1 LRPNPYLASL
11 LSLFVPGLG
20 QIYAGR
26 GERGARI
33 LFAAIVIGNL
43 NVIWL
48 SIHGLVPP
56 GQGAFWA
63 SGLPR
68 ILHDVFA
75 AWAVVFWAWAV
86 WDAYGQARGRHA
98 GP

>member
-1 LRPNPYLASL
+1 MTPKLYLASL
-11 LSLFVPGLG
+11 LSLLVPGLG
-20 QIYAGR
+20 QIYARR

-48 SIHGLVPP
+48 SVHGLVPA
-56 GQGAFWA
+56 GQTAFWA

-68 ILHDVFA
+68 ILHDILA

-86 WDAYGQARGRHA
+86 FDAYGQARDRQA